1 MGKLGIL
8 CGCLLH
14 GHISQRQEHS
24 RAMPPGGREGILG
37 LLPPAW
43 IASRVGP
50 FPKQSLRATRKG
62 RNRNT
67 CRAGGPSV
75 PCEWHLPYPKKKKK
89 HKI

>member
-1 MGKLGIL
+1 M
-8 CGCLLH
+8 
-14 GHISQRQEHS
+14 
-24 RAMPPGGREGILG
+24 
-37 LLPPAW
+37 LPPAW